1 MLMLIISD
9 SRGLLTLLAPRCVFF
24 YTLSTSMLWIIQD
37 YRFCYVLSF
46 LFFFLSRR
54 FSYIS
59 SNNEKEDDDEDDVDD
74 NNHF

>member
-1 MLMLIISD
+1 MRLLLYSFNLYVMDNS
-9 SRGLLTLLAPRCVFF
+9 GLPLLLCPFVF
-24 YTLSTSMLWIIQD
+24 
-37 YRFCYVLSF
+37 V
-46 LFFFLSRR
+46 FFLSRR